1 VLHGFESLGT
11 VSLSD
16 SKLLEFCASYVSGFP
31 VHNCLRLLC
40 KQCLQQMGIV
50 TVGSF

>member
-1 VLHGFESLGT
+1 MLHGFESLGT
-11 VSLSD
+11 VSQRD
-16 SKLLEFCASYVSGFP
+16 SKLLEFCASYVSAFL

-50 TVGSF
+50 AVGSF